1 MNVVALIFD
10 LFVEYVSS
18 NFKVLPG
25 INLNESVRH
34 YYIHYKDYVRRF
46 KNIVRVVSENDIQKS
61 AKSANFERGCTLT
74 GGEKT
79 G

>member
-1 MNVVALIFD
+1 M
-10 LFVEYVSS
+10 
-18 NFKVLPG
+18 K
-25 INLNESVRH
+25 
-34 YYIHYKDYVRRF
+34 RF

-61 AKSANFERGCTLT
+61 AKSANFDGGCTLT